1 LWLMIDSCAV
11 EWNMKKSVNREAY
24 VAFQQYSSEEGG
36 MELNDWMA
44 QIRKGTL
51 DMVVLSVLR
60 GGEKYGLEIINLLKE
75 DFGLEMAEG
84 TLYPLLNRMRKDG
97 AVVAKWDHNA
107 GTGHP
112 RKYYSLTKS
121 GRELATG
128 MHRQWRSYANMLEG
142 IISNRT
148 RKSPAQNAKE
158 A

>member
-1 LWLMIDSCAV
+1 
-11 EWNMKKSVNREAY
+11 
-24 VAFQQYSSEEGG
+24 

-60 GGEKYGLEIINLLKE
+60 GGDMYGLEIINLLHE
-75 DFGLEMAEG
+75 EFGLEMAEG
-84 TLYPLLNRMRKDG
+84 TLYPLLNRMRSDG
-97 AVVAKWDHNA
+97 AVHSKWDHTA

-121 GRELATG
+121 GREMVTG
-128 MHRQWRSYANMLEG
+128 MHKHWRGYVGLLEG
-142 IISNRT
+142 IISNRSC
-148 RKSPAQNAKE
+148 KSAGQNVKE